1 MRMPGVGVLAEVC
14 VDTVA
19 GVRIAAAAGADRVEL
34 CSGLELGGLTPSAA
48 LIEHAVAATGGSGVA
63 VQVLIRPRPGDFRY
77 TIDEIRCM
85 ERDITLA
92 VELGAQGVVIGALG
106 VDGSVDLDVTSR
118 LVAVARAAGRAAVG
132 RRPGRTEQIGVT
144 FHRAFDLTADPF
156 AALEAVRQCGI
167 ERILT
172 SGQAASAA
180 DGVALLASLVAAGAA
195 GTGPVTILAGGGI
208 APANVA
214 ELIRASG
221 VREVHFSGRQRARS
235 TMQFVPDGVS
245 MGAADTLDRL
255 VTDAETVRAIVAAAR
270 SAA

>member
-1 MRMPGVGVLAEVC
+1 MTTPGAGVLTEVC

-63 VQVLIRPRPGDFRY
+63 VHVLIRPRPGDFRY

-92 VELGAQGVVIGALG
+92 VELGAHGVVIGALG

-118 LVAVARAAGRAAVG
+118 LVAVAHAAGRAATD
-132 RRPGRTEQIGVT
+132 RRPGRRGQIGVT

-156 AALEAVRQCGI
+156 VALAAVRQCGI
-167 ERILT
+167 GRVLT
-172 SGQAASAA
+172 SGQAATAA
-180 DGVALLASLVAAGAA
+180 DGVELLASLVAAGAA
-195 GTGPVTILAGGGI
+195 GTGPVAILAGGGI
-208 APANVA
+208 GPADVA
-214 ELIRASG
+214 ALIRTSG

-235 TMQFVPDGVS
+235 TMQFVPDGVR
-245 MGAADTLDRL
+245 MGEADAVDRL
-255 VTDAETVRAIVAAAR
+255 VTDAETVRATIAAAC
-270 SAA
+270 SAG